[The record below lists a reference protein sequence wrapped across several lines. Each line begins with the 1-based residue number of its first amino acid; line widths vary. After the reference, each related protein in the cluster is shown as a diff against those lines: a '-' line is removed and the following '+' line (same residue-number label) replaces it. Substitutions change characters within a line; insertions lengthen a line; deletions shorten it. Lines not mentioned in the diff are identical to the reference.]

1 MKKKLVTLCAALAL
15 CATAI
20 VGGTLA
26 YFTDTKEAKNTFV
39 VGKVEITLDEAKVNE
54 MGEALQGN
62 RVTGNAYKLI
72 PGHTYKKD
80 PTIHVANDSEKSY
93 LFVKVE
99 NGIANLE
106 GEGEKG
112 KIATQMANNNWKPL
126 TGVDGVENVYY
137 LAGTDEKPAVVSAN
151 DNKVIFEN
159 FTINGELTELE
170 NVQPITI
177 KAYAVQA
184 DGFADKSASEI
195 WTAANLA

>member
-20 VGGTLA
+20 IGGTLA
-26 YFTDTKEAKNTFV
+26 YFTDIKTAENTFV
-39 VGKVEITLDEAKVNE
+39 VGNVSITLDEAQVNE
-54 MGEALQGN
+54 MGEKDGDT
-62 RVTGNAYKLI
+62 RVTGNKYKLI
-72 PGHTYKKD
+72 PGHTYIKD
-80 PTIHVANDSEKSY
+80 PTITVNDGSLDSY

-159 FTINGELTELE
+159 FTINGELTELK

-184 DGFADKSASEI
+184 DGFDGKTAADI
-195 WTAANLA
+195 WTAAKLA